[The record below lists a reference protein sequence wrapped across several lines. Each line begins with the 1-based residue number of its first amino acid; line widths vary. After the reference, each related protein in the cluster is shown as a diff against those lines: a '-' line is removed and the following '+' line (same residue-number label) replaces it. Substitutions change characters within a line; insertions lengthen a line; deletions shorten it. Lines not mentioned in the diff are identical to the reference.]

1 MQNTSFICLVQEPMT
16 DKNRAI
22 FQPNSCQIFCKGK
35 NPRASIYL
43 STSIKAW
50 YMESLST
57 PDMTVV
63 QMKLNNRSTLIVSVY
78 MDINNTAVIPDELD
92 KVMDYVNQKGLAIII
107 GADTNAHSTNY
118 GPTGNT
124 RGDKVDL
131 FTAQQ
136 RLSIENKG
144 DTATFHGRGCNTF
157 IDATFTSKLSVSIK
171 DWKVCTD
178 YNGSDHN
185 TILFNTDI
193 EYEQVLPQWQWHKA
207 DWDTFSAELQ
217 KADIDLPHI
226 IYQVDCDE
234 IVNKYYKLLY
244 KAMKIAIPKS
254 KTKLIDKNNPWWTP
268 GLQTRRKQVNKLYR
282 I

>member
-1 MQNTSFICLVQEPMT
+1 MSKLKFVQINLHKAKQAQIEIAKRVRKMNMQGTSFICLVQEPMT
-16 DKNRAI
+16 DKNRTI
-22 FQPNSCQIFCKGK
+22 FQPNSCQVFCKGK

-131 FTAQQ
+131 FTAQH
-136 RLSIENKG
+136 RLSIENRG
-144 DTATFHGRGCNTF
+144 DIATFHGRGCNTF

-193 EYEQVLPQWQWHKA
+193 EYEQVLPQWQ
-207 DWDTFSAELQ
+207 
-217 KADIDLPHI
+217 
-226 IYQVDCDE
+226 CC
-234 IVNKYYKLLY
+234 LLY
-244 KAMKIAIPKS
+244 TSPS
-254 KTKLIDKNNPWWTP
+254 PRDKRQSRMPSSA
-268 GLQTRRKQVNKLYR
+268 
-282 I
+282 